1 MIPVMPMVPMGK
13 KAREKKQAAE
23 AAPAPQAGQVAMT
36 RSVDSRR
43 WVNGVSLTAAVV
55 VWVLTVVAMIA
66 VGGSRIAPDWVI
78 PLLLLG
84 GAVVGVYLLFAI
96 KVVDQWEKAVVLR
109 FGRFRGLRGPGAFWV
124 IPVVD
129 VISHLVDQRV
139 RATDVTAESALTQD
153 TVPVNVDA
161 IVFWTVWDAEKAV
174 LEVQSF
180 FDAVFLSS
188 QTALREAIGRHDL
201 AEMITER
208 EKLGHGLQQILDA
221 KTNPWGVTVQSV
233 EIRDVRIPAE
243 LEDAMSRRAQAERE
257 RQARIILGTA
267 ETEIAAK
274 FEEASRHYKNNPMAL
289 HLRAMNM
296 VYEGLKQKG
305 SMIIVPSTAVETM
318 GLGAMGG
325 LTAFDRI
332 FGPAAPEAPPAATA
346 PSEAGAKP

>member
-1 MIPVMPMVPMGK
+1 VIPMIPMIASK
-13 KAREKKQAAE
+13 KRKDKADQAE
-23 AAPAPQAGQVAMT
+23 AAVKPQAGQVAT
-36 RSVDSRR
+36 TQAADARR
-43 WVNGVSLTAAVV
+43 WVNGVSIVAAVLV
-55 VWVLTVVAMIA
+55 FVPTMIAMIVLA
-66 VGGSRIAPDWVI
+66 VNHLVPDWAI
-78 PLLLLG
+78 PLVMFG
-84 GAVVGVYLLFAI
+84 GIVLAAYLMFAI

-109 FGRFRGLRGPGAFWV
+109 FGRFRGLRGPGLFMV

-180 FDAVFLSS
+180 FDAVFLAS

-208 EKLGHGLQQILDA
+208 EKLGQGLQQILDA

-267 ETEIAAK
+267 ETEIASLFAK
-274 FEEASRHYKNNPMAL
+274 ASEHYAQNQVAM

-296 VYEGLKQKG
+296 LYEAIKEKG
-305 SMIIVPSTAVETM
+305 SMVIVPSSAVETM
-318 GLGAMGG
+318 GLGGMLGT
-325 LTAFDRI
+325 TALAG
-332 FGPAAPEAPPAATA
+332 GPAPTGPA
-346 PSEAGAKP
+346 K